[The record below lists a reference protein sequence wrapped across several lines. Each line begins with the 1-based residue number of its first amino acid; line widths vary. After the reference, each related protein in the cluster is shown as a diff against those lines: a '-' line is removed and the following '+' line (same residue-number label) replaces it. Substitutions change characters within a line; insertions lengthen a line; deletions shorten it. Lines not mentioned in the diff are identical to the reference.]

1 MASFDGCPEV
11 FHALPL
17 LRLGVL
23 KAPLQLGEGV
33 SKTPIQI
40 MQDGAKP
47 DELELA
53 IRSAIL
59 CGNHTAN

>member
-1 MASFDGCPEV
+1 MNAFDEDTHPM
-11 FHALPL
+11 

-23 KAPLQLGEGV
+23 KTPIQISEDL

-47 DELELA
+47 EELELA
-53 IRSAIL
+53 IRAARLFGSHVAS
-59 CGNHTAN
+59 